1 MWLDNGGCDL
11 RKLVRKTEK
20 FIWCW
25 IEIEFILLFSD
36 IIIIIII
43 ITIIIIIIIIN
54 NLFFVGIIQHF
65 KILQIVFRPQKLPTV
80 LWVLLRCVNK
90 FQQVRFMSKNLLNKL
105 FSERVSGQLPTPTPT
120 PSTPVVGVSFRVL

>member
-1 MWLDNGGCDL
+1 MPGL
-11 RKLVRKTEK
+11 RLLARVLAQV
-20 FIWCW
+20 FSWQCC
-25 IEIEFILLFSD
+25 EISKNTCYHYD
-36 IIIIIII
+36 YYIIIIT

-65 KILQIVFRPQKLPTV
+65 KILQIVFRPKKLPTV

-90 FQQVRFMSKNLLNKL
+90 FQQVRFLSKNLLNKL